1 MRPAQGAR
9 KQLNGQWLNAVQV
22 QLLIGA
28 AGLLLLA
35 LEVAAVRLAGLDFGE
50 AVHLDLLLSGQSS
63 WLHGVI
69 VLGTVLADLLLTSPL
84 RIGQAAYYARLAS
97 GAHPAVRS
105 VWKPYKDGYYWLSV
119 QWRLAIWW
127 RRLAWGVLY
136 FAPSALVVGYG
147 EVIRRNGFS
156 SPLAEITILFCGLF
170 GLFLLIAGFVALQL
184 TMLRYMPAQYFLTRC
199 GSVRAALRTSRGIM
213 SGRTGEM
220 AWLYAGFA
228 GWLFTCVLALPYFYA
243 SPLFLTTRAGEVM
256 RVEQRRADRE
266 VVKMVN
272 RRRTL
277 LPNGV

>member
-1 MRPAQGAR
+1 MRPAQEAR

-35 LEVAAVRLAGLDFGE
+35 LEVAAVGLAGLDFGE

-69 VLGTVLADLLLTSPL
+69 VLGAVLADLLLTSPL

-105 VWKPYKDGYYWLSV
+105 VWKPYTGGYYWLSV

-136 FAPSALVVGYG
+136 FAPSALVMGYG
-147 EVIRRNGFS
+147 
-156 SPLAEITILFCGLF
+156 
-170 GLFLLIAGFVALQL
+170 
-184 TMLRYMPAQYFLTRC
+184 
-199 GSVRAALRTSRGIM
+199 
-213 SGRTGEM
+213 
-220 AWLYAGFA
+220 
-228 GWLFTCVLALPYFYA
+228 
-243 SPLFLTTRAGEVM
+243 
-256 RVEQRRADRE
+256 
-266 VVKMVN
+266 
-272 RRRTL
+272 
-277 LPNGV
+277 